1 MKRVSAKTF
10 IKTIE
15 ERMAR
20 GQTYEQ
26 ASSSLMLDE
35 EKQRSF
41 KEIMESDLS
50 SVPPWE
56 GESEFPT
63 ESGMTTLEYAEV
75 AARDTGKYDE
85 VAWDAPPGDPQ
96 EIVTAA
102 DLRDKVNRR
111 IKELVSDVDFA
122 VFLLA
127 TVDEIPYRRI
137 AKEFHMSKSAVARTV
152 ARVRTTLQVGL
163 DELA

>member
-10 IKTIE
+10 VKTVE

-41 KEIMESDLS
+41 KEIMESDLPAT
-50 SVPPWE
+50 PPWE
-56 GESEFPT
+56 GESEFP
-63 ESGMTTLEYAEV
+63 SDAGMTALEYAET

-102 DLRDKVNRR
+102 DARDKMNRR
-111 IKELVSDVDFA
+111 IRGLVSDEDFA

-127 TVDEIPYRRI
+127 TVDEVPYRRL
-137 AKEFHMSKSAVARTV
+137 AKEFHTSKSAIARTV

-163 DELA
+163 EDLK